1 MIEVNRKLAEELI
14 RRYSPIEKKD
24 LQLLGFNE
32 VSLDVNKYQHIDGEV
47 TFKTKTIET
56 TISVDIKDRKS
67 IKRGLPKNDTY
78 LWVEL
83 INGYGFKGWL
93 YGKADFIA
101 FKQKD
106 HWLFIWRKDLVN
118 LVAKKVKKVYVDNF
132 PLYQLKNRPGTKSRI
147 IFTLKL
153 FFFP

>member
-78 LWVEL
+78 LWMV
-83 INGYGFKGWL
+83 
-93 YGKADFIA
+93 
-101 FKQKD
+101 
-106 HWLFIWRKDLVN
+106 IW
-118 LVAKKVKKVYVDNF
+118 
-132 PLYQLKNRPGTKSRI
+132 
-147 IFTLKL
+147 
-153 FFFP
+153 